1 MCNNSSRTFQKQ
13 NKTQTIHKHT
23 YTIQH
28 KKKHFKLCTSYDWN
42 KYFDWQFLRSIDS
55 CMYFCCVCVC
65 MFCAIFLFFSHWL
78 VINII
83 DHKQYDYYE
92 NLQHFKWK
100 KNPLLSSDVK
110 LKVQFFLYISKLHRY
125 YHKIA
130 IIRRRYFFS
139 V

>member
-13 NKTQTIHKHT
+13 NKTQTIYKHT
-23 YTIQH
+23 CTIQH

-42 KYFDWQFLRSIDS
+42 KYFDLTILTIHRFIHVFLL
-55 CMYFCCVCVC
+55 CVFVCVC

-110 LKVQFFLYISKLHRY
+110 LKVQFFFIYIEITSILP
-125 YHKIA
+125 
-130 IIRRRYFFS
+130 
-139 V
+139 